1 MGSVEEIIV
10 TPLARIPVVGGDVLR
25 AMKSDD
31 IGYVNFGESY
41 FSIVHHGAIKAWKRH
56 LLMTL
61 NLVVPMGLVR
71 FVFIDQKNSK
81 RVEDIG
87 VDRYSRITVPPG
99 IWFGFRGMS
108 EENSLI
114 LNIADIKH
122 DETEVERK
130 DLAEYSIEWGIKT

>member
-41 FSIVHHGAIKAWKRH
+41 FSIVHPGAIKAWKRH

-61 NLVVPMGLVR
+61 NLVVPNLR
-71 FVFIDQKNSK
+71 RARLHQSSYACSTSNA
-81 RVEDIG
+81 
-87 VDRYSRITVPPG
+87 
-99 IWFGFRGMS
+99 
-108 EENSLI
+108 LQ
-114 LNIADIKH
+114 H
-122 DETEVERK
+122 CQ
-130 DLAEYSIEWGIKT
+130 